1 MLFSTKAVLLIF
13 IPLISALTER
23 ELEQAYHAQ
32 TRVVSLLKG
41 RQVTTIPCATVPAPA
56 TCASSCGPGW
66 ITCPGGSAKDC
77 YNPATEVCCGDGST
91 LPYIHHNS
99 NKISLLTYSIATCPA
114 GTTCNNVSLTCDG
127 SGTDPGPTYTPS
139 AASTSTYKPPTS
151 TFKPSTSTYKPTTSY
166 YTPPS
171 ISTPTTFVGVGGT
184 DSTSASPFFSFASTA
199 AAGTSAGG
207 AGGLFTETT
216 TAGSTATTS
225 SSGVVLSSSGTR
237 FGDMAGHGL
246 FVVVAPIVA
255 GLLLL

>member
-1 MLFSTKAVLLIF
+1 MLFPTKAVLLNF

-32 TRVVSLLKG
+32 TRVISLLKG

-77 YNPATEVCCGDGST
+77 YNPATEVCCGDGSM
-91 LPYIHHNS
+91 LPYTLHNS
-99 NKISLLTYSIATCPA
+99 NKVSLLTRRIATCPA

-127 SGTDPGPTYTPS
+127 SGTDPGPTYTPT
-139 AASTSTYKPPTS
+139 AASTSTY
-151 TFKPSTSTYKPTTSY
+151 KPSTSTYKPTTSY
-166 YTPPS
+166 YTSSS
-171 ISTPTTFVGVGGT
+171 ISTPNTFFGVGGT
-184 DSTSASPFFSFASTA
+184 ASSSASLFFSSVSTA

-207 AGGLFTETT
+207 LGGIFTETT

-237 FGDMAGHGL
+237 FGEMAGHGL